1 MVITESI
8 QQLTNDD
15 KILAKLF
22 WDIGL
27 KKNCARVLVFM
38 LMNEELTSRDI
49 EKFTSLRQPEVSL
62 ALTDLMKKGWIDV
75 VRHLMEKKGRPV
87 KIFQICKDPEE
98 IFQEIIQEVSD
109 DYNRKMKEI
118 ERVKKIIKENK
129 PY

>member
-15 KILAKLF
+15 EILAKLF

-62 ALTDLMKKGWIDV
+62 ALSDLMKKGWIDV
-75 VRHLMEKKGRPV
+75 VRHLMEKKGR
-87 KIFQICKDPEE
+87 Q
-98 IFQEIIQEVSD
+98 
-109 DYNRKMKEI
+109 
-118 ERVKKIIKENK
+118 
-129 PY
+129 